1 MHQIDAQRFQFDN
14 NSYTH
19 QKKESYM
26 AISEE
31 NKKFLEDL
39 LQYYIEQA
47 DSYSQFAKE
56 YSEFSNSN
64 REIAFGV
71 ITGTVYSAFLQTYSN
86 QQLEVKLDDIQQFHE
101 FMRDNIEKITNAL
114 DKKKPQVRINPN
126 KKKISYVRN
135 NWI

>member
-1 MHQIDAQRFQFDN
+1 
-14 NSYTH
+14 
-19 QKKESYM
+19 M
-26 AISEE
+26 AISDE

-39 LQYYIEQA
+39 LQYYIDQA
-47 DSYSQFAKE
+47 ESYSQFAKE

-71 ITGTVYSAFLQTYSN
+71 IAGTVYSAFLQTYSN

-114 DKKKPQVRINPN
+114 DKKKL
-126 KKKISYVRN
+126 
-135 NWI
+135 